1 MKKLLMILLVV
12 FGHQMCAQKLVYNKT
27 LTVDGKEFVTS
38 KKIRKKGLTLDNK
51 DNVNLKDGYKLFILR
66 DATFDKEKLS
76 EVLLN
81 VFPRERIAELQG
93 LSSNASPS
101 FGLTWHIDQDGTI
114 CSVTYR
120 LSIDNPITLIEFSNL
135 EDEMKKLITVS
146 DFVHEGTESPDY
158 YSLTFHI
165 KLSRVLE
172 GSF

>member
-1 MKKLLMILLVV
+1 MILLVV
-12 FGHQMCAQKLVYNKT
+12 LVHQACAQKLAYDKT
-27 LTVDGKEFVTS
+27 LTVDGKAFVTS

-51 DNVNLKDGYKLFILR
+51 KNINLKDGYKLFILR

-76 EVLLN
+76 EILLE
-81 VFPRERIAELQG
+81 VFPKERIADLQG
-93 LSSNASPS
+93 LVDNSNPS

-120 LSIDNPITLIEFSNL
+120 LSIDNPITLTEFSNL
-135 EDEMKKLITVS
+135 EDEMKKHITVS
-146 DFVHEGTESPDY
+146 DFVHESTEVPEY

>member
-1 MKKLLMILLVV
+1 MILLVV
-12 FGHQMCAQKLVYNKT
+12 FGHQMCAQKLAYNKT
-27 LTVDGKEFVTS
+27 LTIDGKEFVTS

-66 DATFDKEKLS
+66 DAIFDKQMLS
-76 EVLLN
+76 KVLLE
-81 VFPRERIAELQG
+81 VFPKDRIEELQG
-93 LSSNASPS
+93 LFDNSNPS
-101 FGLTWHIDQDGTI
+101 FGLTWHIDQVGTI

-120 LSIDNPITLIEFSNL
+120 LSIDNPITLTEFSNL
-135 EDEMKKLITVS
+135 EDEMKKHITVS
-146 DFVHEGTESPDY
+146 NFIYESAETPEY